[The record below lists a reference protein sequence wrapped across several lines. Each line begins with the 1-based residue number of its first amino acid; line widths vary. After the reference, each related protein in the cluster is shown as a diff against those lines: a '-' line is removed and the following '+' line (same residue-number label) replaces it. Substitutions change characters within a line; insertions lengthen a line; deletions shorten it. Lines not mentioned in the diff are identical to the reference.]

1 MPSATDIHG
10 QVFRDGSATLL
21 ARAVGGTGSPLVQA
35 DVASAQYTVYLLD
48 EKNPDTWTPVTG
60 HTNVS
65 VPIDALIF
73 DTLQTDNLWTVDATG
88 YNFRHVLDVSA
99 QPAFA
104 IAGQSYLIVFELTP
118 TIGQVILLRFR
129 LKSI

>member
-10 QVFRDGSATLL
+10 QVFRDGSATLF
-21 ARAVGGTGSPLVQA
+21 ARAVGGTGLPLVQA
-35 DVASAQYTVYLLD
+35 DVASAQYTVYRLD
-48 EKNPDTWTPVTG
+48 EKDPDAWTPVTG

-65 VPIDALIF
+65 VPVDALIF
-73 DTLQTDNLWTVDATG
+73 DTLQQDNLWTVDATG

-104 IAGQSYLIVFELTP
+104 IAGQTYLVVYELTP
-118 TIGQVILLRFR
+118 TVGQVILLRFR